1 VRAIVPCLITACLLA
16 SSPRAKAA
24 PPSYSRLSAHLI
36 LNYTSGARQIVAAHP
51 RVLKILDTH
60 SSMLVAARE
69 FKSGTPDG
77 KLVLRIY
84 TSRRYTLANDP
95 AASAQDFWS
104 TVLAPAINALSPS
117 DRALI
122 DYVEGPNE
130 GDSTPTW
137 ATLQEAQWFNSFW
150 LTLAPLIGNAGFK
163 PCAFSI
169 AVGNPPGDMNYIH
182 QVLDTIVP
190 ALRLCKS
197 YGGGWSYH
205 SYTLLYTKDVGV
217 ETWYSLR
224 YRQYYSYFAQYYP
237 DLNDLPLIL
246 TEGGVD
252 GQTAPGGPGWK
263 VYDAARYQ
271 DWLAWFD
278 QQLMQDPYVVGCT
291 LFQSGDTQNWFSFDL
306 EPIAPW
312 LADHLATTPPSGP
325 PAPPTGLTALA
336 FGPASVYLNWSANAD
351 TDHYNVKRSA
361 TSGGPYVTIASPT
374 ATTWTDTSLTTGATY
389 SYVVSAVNA
398 AGESANSAPAG
409 VTLTGGYAVNSG
421 GALAGSFTP
430 DACYVGGNT
439 YSTAAT
445 IDLGGL
451 TDPAPEAVYRSE
463 RWASPSFTYTF
474 PGLVAGAP
482 YNVRLHFAEIYFTSA
497 GRRRFNVAINGTPVL
512 SEFDIVAVA
521 GAANKGVIRSFHAD
535 ADGSGQ
541 IVIQFSAGSA
551 DNPKSSGIEVQP
563 LPPRAPTGLTA
574 TPGNARVVL
583 NWIAPAG
590 ALRYN
595 LKRGTTE
602 GGPYVTIAANLTATT
617 WTDTTILNGTAYYYV
632 VTAGNPAGESPNS
645 NEVAAIP
652 TAPPSAPTGLAASP
666 GDRTVALCWNAV
678 SGASGYNVKRATTSG
693 GPYGLVAAGV
703 TATTYLDTALT
714 NGKRYYYVVSA
725 FNYGGESADSPPV
738 SAVPDVPP
746 VPGDLDRDNDVD
758 LSDFFFLQSCF
769 NGPNRAP
776 RLMGCEVADLDRDA
790 DVDLVDFVIFQACFN
805 GPNRPPK
812 CE

>member
-1 VRAIVPCLITACLLA
+1 
-16 SSPRAKAA
+16 
-24 PPSYSRLSAHLI
+24 
-36 LNYTSGARQIVAAHP
+36 
-51 RVLKILDTH
+51 
-60 SSMLVAARE
+60 
-69 FKSGTPDG
+69 
-77 KLVLRIY
+77 
-84 TSRRYTLANDP
+84 
-95 AASAQDFWS
+95 
-104 TVLAPAINALSPS
+104 
-117 DRALI
+117 
-122 DYVEGPNE
+122 
-130 GDSTPTW
+130 
-137 ATLQEAQWFNSFW
+137 
-150 LTLAPLIGNAGFK
+150 
-163 PCAFSI
+163 
-169 AVGNPPGDMNYIH
+169 
-182 QVLDTIVP
+182 
-190 ALRLCKS
+190 
-197 YGGGWSYH
+197 
-205 SYTLLYTKDVGV
+205 
-217 ETWYSLR
+217 
-224 YRQYYSYFAQYYP
+224 
-237 DLNDLPLIL
+237 
-246 TEGGVD
+246 
-252 GQTAPGGPGWK
+252 
-263 VYDAARYQ
+263 
-271 DWLAWFD
+271 
-278 QQLMQDPYVVGCT
+278 
-291 LFQSGDTQNWFSFDL
+291 
-306 EPIAPW
+306 
-312 LADHLATTPPSGP
+312 
-325 PAPPTGLTALA
+325 
-336 FGPASVYLNWSANAD
+336 
-351 TDHYNVKRSA
+351 
-361 TSGGPYVTIASPT
+361 
-374 ATTWTDTSLTTGATY
+374 LTTGATY

-482 YNVRLHFAEIYFTSA
+482 YNVKLHFAEIYFTSA
-497 GRRRFNVAINGTPVL
+497 GRRRFNVAINGTLVL

-535 ADGSGQ
+535 ADGAGQ
-541 IVIQFSAGSA
+541 IVIHYSAGSV
-551 DNPKSSGIEVQP
+551 DNPKSSGIQVQP

-714 NGKRYYYVVSA
+714 NGARYYYVVSA